1 MIHCNLTLCVY
12 CSYEFSH
19 SFKNTI
25 STVQFLSTVAERP
38 VSMTSEAEVLL
49 KKYFVANV
57 GRHFLASLFD
67 GASFSRRGVA
77 LECLEKLFKIFGPV
91 PSLMSS
97 EANAEILFRC
107 LDDSFDKNCLLAIDI
122 LSYFPASVTKLDDPA
137 FIQALWSVLLLLFT
151 P

>member
-1 MIHCNLTLCVY
+1 MFLR
-12 CSYEFSH
+12 
-19 SFKNTI
+19 I
-25 STVQFLSTVAERP
+25 SERM
-38 VSMTSEAEVLL
+38 VSSKSSENVSDDV
-49 KKYFVANV
+49 KRRYDDFVANV

-77 LECLEKLFKIFGPV
+77 LECLEKLFKIFGSM
-91 PSLMSS
+91 PSLTSS
-97 EANAEILFRC
+97 EANAETLFRC
-107 LDDSFDKNCLLAIDI
+107 LEDSFDKNCLLAIDI